1 MLLMSSIN
9 TYIESNILMI
19 FYEQKLDLNRDGL
32 VTWDEFLETC
42 LKVIK
47 LNYYNIF
54 LLVINNLNLNNVFKK
69 LK

>member
-1 MLLMSSIN
+1 MF
-9 TYIESNILMI
+9 

-47 LNYYNIF
+47 LNDYKITTLIFFINYN
-54 LLVINNLNLNNVFKK
+54 
-69 LK
+69 